1 MNRNHARRLSRSA
14 RITAILGLPFVLA
27 GCDMQ
32 VLFPAGDV
40 ARQQAHLLA
49 ISTLLMLLIIIPVM
63 VLIVLFAWRYRHNNE
78 AATYRPDWDHSTV
91 LELVIWSAPLLIIIA
106 LGALT
111 WISTHTLDPYRRLGR
126 IAPGKAVPAN
136 SKPLEIDVVALDWKW
151 LFIYPEQGIATVN
164 ALALPVDREVQFRL
178 TASSVMNSFYVP
190 SLAGQVYAMPG
201 MQTQLHAVLNK
212 TGRFEGISANYSGAG
227 FSGMHFQVAGMS
239 EADFGAWIAK
249 TKAAG
254 GALDTPAYLSLAKPS
269 EDAPMMRWA
278 SVDPTLF
285 NRVVN
290 RCETP
295 GTPCMID
302 VMRKDMGDKDMPGM
316 PMGHHLPAND
326 TPPTSPP
333 GALMRSPSELGNSA
347 RPATQ
352 PDNAPAMP
360 HSHS

>member
-1 MNRNHARRLSRSA
+1 MIRNHPRRIPRSA
-14 RITAILGLPFVLA
+14 RITAVLAMPLMLA
-27 GCDMQ
+27 GCDME
-32 VLFPAGDV
+32 VLYPAGDV

-63 VLIVLFAWRYRHNNE
+63 ALTILFAWRYRENNT
-78 AATYRPDWDHSTV
+78 AATYRPNWDHSTV

-111 WISTHTLDPYRRLGR
+111 WITTHTLDPYRRLER
-126 IAPGKAVPAN
+126 ISPGKSVPTN
-136 SKPLEIDVVALDWKW
+136 SRPLEIDVVALDWKW

-164 ALALPVDREVQFRL
+164 GLALPVDREVQFKL

-190 SLAGQVYAMPG
+190 MLAGQVYAMPG

-212 TGRFEGISANYSGAG
+212 TGRFGGISANYSGAG
-227 FSGMHFQVAGMS
+227 FSGMHFEVAGMS
-239 EADFGAWIAK
+239 EADFGSWVAK

-254 GALDTPAYLSLAKPS
+254 GTLDTRTYLNLAKPS

-285 NRVVN
+285 DRVVN

-302 VMRKDMGDKDMPGM
+302 LMKKDMGGM
-316 PMGHHLPAND
+316 PMGHPEGHQLPVND
-326 TPPTSPP
+326 TLPTSPP
-333 GALMRSPSELGNSA
+333 GALMRSPSQLGNSA
-347 RPATQ
+347 RPAN
-352 PDNAPAMP
+352 PADNAPAVP